1 MNNRI
6 IKWQNTAVILECS
19 SDTADFFGK
28 NGVVVRREQRYYS
41 ISNSK
46 NVWLFEEEFINESSH
61 TLQNI
66 FDKLSHKDYSNI
78 RYFDTISEKFC
89 CFPNDNDSDLYS
101 KIISLNVIDG
111 INTEKLNISVSL
123 LSLGNYDIKSKRV
136 RQLINIYMLLLLANR
151 SKRTGINS
159 FNFIFEEEM
168 DSFSYEV
175 EFGKNDFDSSLLDV
189 YNWIIDNYEYT
200 ESYKVKLQI
209 VRGLIAKQKNLN
221 GLNSLKYQ
229 SESIFN
235 RIISGK
241 TDKYFEL
248 QKNLKD
254 DFLRIS
260 TSIRDYNSSLQ
271 TKLFGW
277 LTALSV
283 IIFDFIKSS
292 DGQKLFK
299 RIIFSTSEK
308 TQVLLIVLLIALIV
322 IIIMFNLDIKSIRK
336 EYNAI
341 REYYVKQML
350 VSESEIEE
358 LIKEPQYLN
367 LYNTLLF
374 ILFLSIVF
382 RLKFAF

>member
-175 EFGKNDFDSSLLDV
+175 EFGKNDFDSGLLDV